1 MKQQESQ
8 RFSDNLRVIFLF
20 KHLTIPF
27 SSMHYWR
34 FGHDGKWW
42 PMDPSAGCAVSACDE
57 SVVGQSGEFRF
68 ENSLFMLCSGAP
80 FVYCVKAHSDSGIFF
95 RFIVHSEHVWNEIR
109 VGASEPVGDGQN
121 ARQESR
127 KRKA

>member
-1 MKQQESQ
+1 M
-8 RFSDNLRVIFLF
+8 SDRDHIVAIIIVCLNA
-20 KHLTIPF
+20 PF
-27 SSMHYWR
+27 RAALVHKVAMPTDAGSDADKRLHSM
-34 FGHDGKWW
+34 F
-42 PMDPSAGCAVSACDE
+42 DE